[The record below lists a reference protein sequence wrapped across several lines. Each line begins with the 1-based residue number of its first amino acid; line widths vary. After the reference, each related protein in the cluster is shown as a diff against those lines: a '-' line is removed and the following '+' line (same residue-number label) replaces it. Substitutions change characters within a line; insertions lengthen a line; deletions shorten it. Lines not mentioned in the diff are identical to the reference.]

1 MKFLS
6 YNVIAV
12 IHDSTFLT
20 LPVPKSAYVFKKIN
34 WPNYVTQTILMK
46 YFTKFET
53 CSRPLEF

>member
-1 MKFLS
+1 MKFPS

-12 IHDSTFLT
+12 IHDSIFLT

-46 YFTKFET
+46 FET
-53 CSRPLEF
+53 CFRPLEF